1 MYRKRILTIFLIVI
15 LLFSVVG
22 CSNNKTETLEKEVN
36 VTEKKDNEIDF
47 WDIRKEVESAKV
59 FESHRRII
67 MNKKDDSQDMAIEV
81 QSKNNGNK
89 KDSVVTIKSENVEYS
104 GNIISMEDYSYV
116 EVALLNELLYN
127 TFFSYSDE
135 DETETMSEMD
145 KQLKFDI
152 ENIYV
157 ESFFDGIDKKYVQS
171 TEDVMPVE
179 VDMTINF
186 TGSESLLELVDLYDS
201 KLISK
206 NGSKYSFKLTKEI
219 LVYEI
224 EEIANLLKKD
234 TKTYVPIIYN
244 LMCDFEE
251 LLKSFDESSHTVIT
265 IEDVKDELS
274 SVMSGKS
281 SYADY
286 TDKLERNTGNL
297 RNYLNNLITILPEIT
312 LTCEIT
318 KDGNVYN
325 SIIVYRVEQNGELM
339 EELKLNETVTVLN
352 NIDISVPEDYNTV
365 EEFMN
370 TPYYAF
376 SQGDLDA
383 LLNTVDKK
391 MREKYGADY
400 DKVMEMLNSME

>member
-1 MYRKRILTIFLIVI
+1 MYRKRILSIFLIVI

-104 GNIISMEDYSYV
+104 GNIITMEDYSYV
-116 EVALLNELLYN
+116 EVELLNELLYN
-127 TFFSYSDE
+127 TFFSYSEE
-135 DETETMSEMD
+135 DTENMSEMD
-145 KQLKFDI
+145 KQLKRDI

-157 ESFFDGIDKKYVQS
+157 ESFFDGINKKYVQS

-186 TGSESLLELVDLYDS
+186 TGSEALLELVDLYDS

-219 LVYEI
+219 LVNEI
-224 EEIANLLKKD
+224 DGIANLLKRD
-234 TKTYVPIIYN
+234 TKTYVPIVYN
-244 LMCDFEE
+244 LLCDFEG
-251 LLKSFDESSHTVIT
+251 LLNSFDESSKAVIT
-265 IEDVKDELS
+265 IADVKEELS
-274 SVMSGKS
+274 FVMSGKT
-281 SYADY
+281 SYDDY

-312 LTCEIT
+312 LTCDIT
-318 KDGNVYN
+318 KEDNIYN
-325 SIIVYRVEQNGELM
+325 SIVVYTVEQNGELM
-339 EELKLNETVTVLN
+339 EELKLNETVTILDS
-352 NIDISVPEDYNTV
+352 IDINSPEDYNTID
-365 EEFMN
+365 EFMN

-400 DKVMEMLNSME
+400 DKVMEMLNSIE

>member
-1 MYRKRILTIFLIVI
+1 MYRKRILSIFLIVI

-104 GNIISMEDYSYV
+104 GNIITMEDYSYV
-116 EVALLNELLYN
+116 EVELLNELLYN
-127 TFFSYSDE
+127 TFFSYSEE
-135 DETETMSEMD
+135 DTENMSEMD
-145 KQLKFDI
+145 KQLKRDI

-157 ESFFDGIDKKYVQS
+157 ESFFDGINKKYVQS

-186 TGSESLLELVDLYDS
+186 TGSEALLELVDLYDS

-219 LVYEI
+219 LVNEI
-224 EEIANLLKKD
+224 DGIANLLKRD
-234 TKTYVPIIYN
+234 TKTYVPIVYN
-244 LMCDFEE
+244 LLCDFEG
-251 LLKSFDESSHTVIT
+251 LLNSFDESSKAVIT
-265 IEDVKDELS
+265 IADVKEELS
-274 SVMSGKS
+274 FVMSGKT
-281 SYADY
+281 SYDDY

-312 LTCEIT
+312 LTCDIT
-318 KDGNVYN
+318 KEDNIYN
-325 SIIVYRVEQNGELM
+325 SIIVYTVEQNGELM
-339 EELKLNETVTVLN
+339 EELKLNETVTILD
-352 NIDISVPEDYNTV
+352 NIDINSPEDYNTID
-365 EEFMN
+365 EFMN

-400 DKVMEMLNSME
+400 DKVMEMLNSIE

>member
-104 GNIISMEDYSYV
+104 GNIITMEDYSYV
-116 EVALLNELLYN
+116 EVELLNELLYN
-127 TFFSYSDE
+127 TFFSYSEE
-135 DETETMSEMD
+135 DTENMSEMD
-145 KQLKFDI
+145 KQLKRDI

-157 ESFFDGIDKKYVQS
+157 ESFFDGINKKYVQS

-186 TGSESLLELVDLYDS
+186 TGSEALLELVDLYDS

-219 LVYEI
+219 LVNEI
-224 EEIANLLKKD
+224 DGIANLLKRD
-234 TKTYVPIIYN
+234 TKTYVPIVYN
-244 LMCDFEE
+244 LLCDFEG
-251 LLKSFDESSHTVIT
+251 LLNSFDESSKAVIT
-265 IEDVKDELS
+265 IADVKEELS
-274 SVMSGKS
+274 FVMSGKT
-281 SYADY
+281 SYDDY

-312 LTCEIT
+312 LTCDIT
-318 KDGNVYN
+318 KEDNIYN
-325 SIIVYRVEQNGELM
+325 SIIVYTVEQNGELM
-339 EELKLNETVTVLN
+339 EELKLNETVTILD
-352 NIDISVPEDYNTV
+352 NIDINSPEDYNTID
-365 EEFMN
+365 EFMN

-400 DKVMEMLNSME
+400 DKVMEMLNSIE

>member
-104 GNIISMEDYSYV
+104 GNIITMEDYSYV
-116 EVALLNELLYN
+116 EVELLNELLYN
-127 TFFSYSDE
+127 TFFSYSEE
-135 DETETMSEMD
+135 DTENMSEMD
-145 KQLKFDI
+145 KQLKRDI

-157 ESFFDGIDKKYVQS
+157 ESFFDGINKKYVQS

-219 LVYEI
+219 LVNEI
-224 EEIANLLKKD
+224 EGIANLLKKD
-234 TKTYVPIIYN
+234 TKTYVPIVYN
-244 LMCDFEE
+244 LLCDFEG
-251 LLKSFDESSHTVIT
+251 LLNSFDESSKAVIT
-265 IEDVKDELS
+265 IADVKEELS
-274 SVMSGKS
+274 FVMSGKT
-281 SYADY
+281 SYDDY

-312 LTCEIT
+312 LTCDIT
-318 KDGNVYN
+318 KEDNIYN
-325 SIIVYRVEQNGELM
+325 SIIVYTVEQNGELM
-339 EELKLNETVTVLN
+339 EELKLNETVTILD
-352 NIDISVPEDYNTV
+352 NIDINSPEDYNTID
-365 EEFMN
+365 EFMN

-400 DKVMEMLNSME
+400 DKVMEMLNSIE

>member
-1 MYRKRILTIFLIVI
+1 MYRKRILSIFLIVI

-104 GNIISMEDYSYV
+104 GNIITMEDYSYV
-116 EVALLNELLYN
+116 EVELLNELLYN
-127 TFFSYSDE
+127 TFFSYSEE
-135 DETETMSEMD
+135 DTENMSEMD
-145 KQLKFDI
+145 KQLKRDI

-157 ESFFDGIDKKYVQS
+157 ESFFDGINKKYVQS

-219 LVYEI
+219 LVNEI
-224 EEIANLLKKD
+224 EGIANLLKKD
-234 TKTYVPIIYN
+234 TKTYVPIVYN
-244 LMCDFEE
+244 LLCDFEG
-251 LLKSFDESSHTVIT
+251 LLNSFDESSKAVIT
-265 IEDVKDELS
+265 IADVKEELS
-274 SVMSGKS
+274 FVMSGKT
-281 SYADY
+281 SYEDY

-312 LTCEIT
+312 LTCDIT
-318 KDGNVYN
+318 KEDNIYN
-325 SIIVYRVEQNGELM
+325 SIVVYTVEQNGELM
-339 EELKLNETVTVLN
+339 EELKLNETVTILD
-352 NIDISVPEDYNTV
+352 NIDINSPEDYNTID
-365 EEFMN
+365 EFMN

-400 DKVMEMLNSME
+400 DKIMEMLNSIE

>member
-104 GNIISMEDYSYV
+104 GNIITMEDYSYV
-116 EVALLNELLYN
+116 EVELLNELLYN
-127 TFFSYSDE
+127 TFFSYSEE
-135 DETETMSEMD
+135 DTENMSEMD
-145 KQLKFDI
+145 KQLKRDI

-157 ESFFDGIDKKYVQS
+157 ESFFDGINKKYVQS

-219 LVYEI
+219 LVNEI
-224 EEIANLLKKD
+224 EGIANLLKKD
-234 TKTYVPIIYN
+234 TKTYVPIVYN
-244 LMCDFEE
+244 LLCDFEG
-251 LLKSFDESSHTVIT
+251 LLNSFDESSKAVIT
-265 IEDVKDELS
+265 IADVKEELS
-274 SVMSGKS
+274 FVMSGKT
-281 SYADY
+281 SYDDY

-312 LTCEIT
+312 LTCDIT
-318 KDGNVYN
+318 KEDNIYN
-325 SIIVYRVEQNGELM
+325 SIVVYTVEQNGELM
-339 EELKLNETVTVLN
+339 EELKLNETVTILDS
-352 NIDISVPEDYNTV
+352 IDINSPEDYNTID
-365 EEFMN
+365 EFMN

-400 DKVMEMLNSME
+400 DKVMEMLNSIE

>member
-1 MYRKRILTIFLIVI
+1 MYRKRILSIFLIVI

-104 GNIISMEDYSYV
+104 GNIITMEDYSYV
-116 EVALLNELLYN
+116 EVELLNELLYN
-127 TFFSYSDE
+127 TFFSYSEE
-135 DETETMSEMD
+135 DTENMSEMD
-145 KQLKFDI
+145 KQLKRDI

-157 ESFFDGIDKKYVQS
+157 ESFFDGINKKYVQS

-186 TGSESLLELVDLYDS
+186 TGSEALLELVDLYDS

-219 LVYEI
+219 LVNEI
-224 EEIANLLKKD
+224 DGIANLLKRD
-234 TKTYVPIIYN
+234 TKTYVPIVYN
-244 LMCDFEE
+244 LLCEFEG
-251 LLKSFDESSHTVIT
+251 LLNSFDESSKAVIT
-265 IEDVKDELS
+265 IADVKEELS
-274 SVMSGKS
+274 FVMSGKT
-281 SYADY
+281 SYDDY

-312 LTCEIT
+312 LTCDIT
-318 KDGNVYN
+318 KEDNIYN
-325 SIIVYRVEQNGELM
+325 SIIVYTVEQNGELM
-339 EELKLNETVTVLN
+339 EELKLNETVTILD
-352 NIDISVPEDYNTV
+352 NIDINSPEDYNTID
-365 EEFMN
+365 EFMN

-400 DKVMEMLNSME
+400 DKVMEMLNSIE